1 MAKSARRA
9 ESKQALSKV
18 ATESILESI
27 SDGVFTVDQN
37 WHITS
42 FNRAAEQITGVA
54 RDQAIGRRCSEVFRA
69 ATCESACAL
78 KRTIESG
85 SPLINHTTFI
95 IRHDGRRVPISLSTA
110 LLRGHDG
117 QVLGG
122 AETFRDLSV
131 VETLR
136 RELRGRSELADIV
149 TRSEAMHQVLE
160 MLPRIATSQSTILV
174 RGETGTGKELVARA
188 IHELGPRRAGPFVA
202 INCGAI
208 PDALLES
215 ELFGYKA
222 GAFTGATRDKP
233 GRLSLAQGG
242 TLLLD
247 EIGEL
252 SQALQVKL
260 LRVLEERQYEP
271 LGALRSEQA
280 DIRIIAATHRNL
292 AAMVERGEFRRD
304 LYYRIC
310 VMEVELLPL
319 RGRRED
325 IPVLTEHFIA
335 RFNALENKNVTGVR
349 ADALARLMVYDF
361 PGNVREL
368 QNIIEHAFVLVEQG
382 PIGVEHLPS
391 GFGRAVPRSPAP
403 QRKLALEE
411 VESRAIED
419 ALRSCAGNR
428 LAAARKLGIHKS
440 TLFRRIKQLGVVPP
454 ETDGRQSCR
463 TVTGSA
469 TMSASV
475 PRARAAT
482 RGAPDERA

>member
-1 MAKSARRA
+1 MAKRA
-9 ESKQALSKV
+9 KQVESHEALSTV

-69 ATCESACAL
+69 GTCESACAL
-78 KRTIESG
+78 KRTIQTG
-85 SPLINHTTFI
+85 SPVINHTTYI

-110 LLRGHDG
+110 LLRGCDG

-136 RELRGRSELADIV
+136 REIRGRSELADIV
-149 TRSEAMHQVLE
+149 TKSEAMHRVLD
-160 MLPRIATSQSTILV
+160 MLPRIAGSQSTILV

-188 IHELGPRRAGPFVA
+188 IHALGPRRVGPFVA

-233 GRLSLAQGG
+233 GRLALAQGG

-252 SQALQVKL
+252 SQTLQVKL
-260 LRVLEERQYEP
+260 LRVLEERCYEP
-271 LGALRSEQA
+271 LGALRTEQA
-280 DIRIIAATHRNL
+280 DIRIIAATHRDL

-319 RGRRED
+319 RRRRED
-325 IPVLTEHFIA
+325 IPALVEHFVA
-335 RFNALENKNVTGVR
+335 RFNALENKNVTGVQ
-349 ADALARLMVYDF
+349 ADALARLMVHEF

-368 QNIIEHAFVLVEQG
+368 QNIIEHAFVLIEHG
-382 PIGVEHLPS
+382 AIGVEHLPS
-391 GFGRAVPRSPAP
+391 NLKRALPPSPAP
-403 QRKLALEE
+403 QIKQALEE
-411 VESRAIED
+411 VESRAIEE
-419 ALRSCAGNR
+419 ALRSCSGNR

-440 TLFRRIKQLGVVPP
+440 TLFRRIKQLGLVPP
-454 ETDGRQSCR
+454 EKDGRQSCR
-463 TVTGSA
+463 TDVG
-469 TMSASV
+469 
-475 PRARAAT
+475 
-482 RGAPDERA
+482 